1 MTVISTTD
9 EKIIAACR
17 HWLEQAVIGLN
28 LCPFARKPY
37 NLNRLR
43 FTLSHARHLDAYL
56 ELLEQEI
63 LLLLQ
68 TPAIEIET
76 TLIIEPQLFTD
87 FDVFLDAAT
96 LAEQVL
102 QDVNADGTIQ
112 IAPFHPDFQFA
123 DEPHNDISN
132 YTNRSPYPILHLIRE
147 SSIDQAVAAFPDAA
161 TIYERNKALLR
172 RMGAEGWAK
181 LGIEYPIRKQK

>member
-1 MTVISTTD
+1 MSTTD

-123 DEPHNDISN
+123 DEPYNDISN